1 MKILEVL
8 DCYYPKFDGPV
19 QVVTNYCKS
28 LNKIEGCS
36 AEVCVPRF
44 PKYTDNQP
52 FPVFRV
58 SSLKGPEGY
67 YYGVPSFDSKLK
79 KYLKENRFD
88 VIHVHSPFTMC
99 GFFADYGKRHKIPV
113 IFTFHTKFRE
123 DFERVMKGNKL
134 KINVSMS
141 YIMGNIK
148 KVYKVLSVSDGAGE
162 CLNSYGYKKSIDVI
176 RNGTD
181 LVFPENAEELKNIV
195 REKHNLKSDETILLS
210 VGRIVE
216 NKKLDFALDVCKI
229 LKERNFNFKYI
240 IVGAGP
246 YENSLKAK
254 VSELKLDDVVIFTG
268 KVMDREL
275 LSAYYLASSLFVF
288 PSTFD
293 TASLAPIEAS
303 AMKLP
308 TVMTAGCSTAEIIC
322 PDEDGLLC
330 KENDADEWAQKI
342 IDASVSGKLGYLSEN
357 AFKNVYKTWDE
368 VAKEVYAYYVNT
380 IDEYKKKIEGRKKKT
395 ERKMK
400 TERKKK

>member
-19 QVVTNYCKS
+19 QVITNYCKS
-28 LNKIEGCS
+28 LNKIDGCS
-36 AEVCVPRF
+36 AEICVPRF

-58 SSLKGPEGY
+58 ASLKGPEGY
-67 YYGVPSFDSKLK
+67 YYGVPSFDGKLK
-79 KYLKENRFD
+79 KFLKENKFD
-88 VIHVHSPFTMC
+88 IIHVHSPFTMC
-99 GFFADYGKRHKIPV
+99 KFFAEYGKRHKIPT

-134 KINVSMS
+134 KMSVSMS

-148 KVYKVLSVSDGAGE
+148 KVDKVLSVSDGAAE
-162 CLNSYGYKKSIDVI
+162 CLKSYGYKKDIDVI

-181 LVFPENAEELKNIV
+181 LVFPDNAEELKNIV
-195 REKHNLKSDETILLS
+195 REKHNLKSDEIILLS

-216 NKKLDFALDVCKI
+216 NKKLDFALDVCRI
-229 LKERNFNFKYI
+229 LKERNFKFKYI

-246 YENSLKAK
+246 YENRLKEK
-254 VSELKLDDVVIFTG
+254 VSELKLDDNVIFTG

-293 TASLAPIEAS
+293 TASLAPIEAAS
-303 AMKLP
+303 MKLP
-308 TVMTAGCSTAEIIC
+308 TVMTAGCSTAEIIR
-322 PDEDGLLC
+322 PNEDGLLC
-330 KENDADEWAQKI
+330 KENDADEWAQEI
-342 IDASVSGKLGYLSEN
+342 IDASVGGKLGYLSEN
-357 AFKNVYKTWDE
+357 AYKNVYKTWDE
-368 VAKEVYAYYVNT
+368 VAKEVYAYYEKT
-380 IDEYKKKIEGRKKKT
+380 IEDYKNKKATKKKSHN
-395 ERKMK
+395 
-400 TERKKK
+400 